1 MPKAKKPTPAQ
12 KVKPE
17 TKQTRSK
24 PIPAPVLSVDPLE
37 NEVASAAMG
46 SENRQLSERKV
57 ADSKTDRTNGEQSS
71 TKESNPGVEQKR
83 AKPSGTRKKRV
94 IIIIL
99 CVVVLTA
106 VLTAGI
112 IIARRKSA
120 PAIKR
125 NTQVKVAVVPPR
137 PKTMASPLTGV
148 EVSPEQAEHPVT
160 SVIIENLYP
169 NARPQSGLSSAGIVL
184 ETLAEGGITRYQAL
198 FGDTFPTDIGPV
210 RSIRTYF
217 VRWGLEY
224 NVPVVHAG
232 GNADALDMI
241 GPLGMKNLDEFAFG
255 NYFRRITTRYAP
267 HNLYTTGKQLEDL
280 MAARGFNTKPTF
292 TPWLRKDDAPSKA
305 PTASSITISPSYY
318 DYQISYAYDPTDN
331 SYARSIRGAVD
342 IDANGN
348 TPIKP
353 KNVVVLKAPT
363 SYGLT
368 RSGEQT
374 VIIQTVGSGS
384 GVVFMD
390 GVATEV
396 TWRKLSDSGRT
407 QFFDATGKE
416 VALNRGQTWV
426 TVIPTER
433 TFSYQ

>member
-1 MPKAKKPTPAQ
+1 MPKAQKPSPTL

-17 TKQTRSK
+17 TTPTGSK
-24 PIPAPVLSVDPLE
+24 PLPAPELSVDPLE
-37 NEVASAAMG
+37 SEVTAVATRSK
-46 SENRQLSERKV
+46 SPRPSKRKV
-57 ADSKTDRTNGEQSS
+57 TDPNVDELGGEQSS
-71 TKESNPGVEQKR
+71 GGKESSVTEQKVAR
-83 AKPSGTRKKRV
+83 PSSAHKKRIAIV
-94 IIIIL
+94 IASIITLLI
-99 CVVVLTA
+99 VFA
-106 VLTAGI
+106 AGI
-112 IIARRKSA
+112 LIAKHKSA
-120 PAIKR
+120 PTITRDTK
-125 NTQVKVAVVPPR
+125 VKAVVAPPE
-137 PKTMASPLTGV
+137 PKTMPSPLTGV

-198 FGDTFPTDIGPV
+198 FGDTFPADIGPV

-255 NYFRRITTRYAP
+255 NYFRRIATRYAP

-292 TPWLRKDDAPSKA
+292 TPWPRKDDAPSKA

-318 DYQISYAYDPTDN
+318 DYQVSYAYDPADN
-331 SYARSIRGAVD
+331 SYARSIRGAADV
-342 IDANGN
+342 DANGN

-353 KNVVVLKAPT
+353 KNVIVLKAPT

-374 VIIQTVGSGS
+374 VIIQTVDSGS
-384 GVVFMD
+384 GVIFMD
-390 GVATEV
+390 GLATEV
-396 TWRKLSDSGRT
+396 TWRKPSDSART
-407 QFFDATGKE
+407 QFFDAAGKE
-416 VALNRGQTWV
+416 VALNRGQSWV